1 MPADLDLSARD
12 GGSGA
17 RRSERVTTPIGL
29 CRRAGWTAFV
39 EQGFGAAVAGSAV
52 SAVVTKWGDTGT
64 EIKLNNQGTS
74 GDPGLPG
81 QARQWHRMGL
91 PSP

>member
-1 MPADLDLSARD
+1 
-12 GGSGA
+12 
-17 RRSERVTTPIGL
+17 
-29 CRRAGWTAFV
+29 
-39 EQGFGAAVAGSAV
+39 VAGSAV